1 MLHKSVI
8 FTTTLVCCL
17 FALPVQADDV
27 LHEDIVKDIAALSSK
42 KVKVFFHD
50 EDNKNDDKKD
60 QPHEFPPDIDPKKL
74 ATAEI
79 MDFSGTYLGNKP
91 EFLTWL
97 GTFTQLRILNLHNTG
112 IKATPELLRVFTKMD
127 ELQKLDLS
135 DNPLFAE
142 PYNTVKLDEIWGKL
156 PKLNGLNLTATG
168 GTVENYGSFALLQN
182 LATLSLGNNPQLCSR
197 SLLGRLTSWA
207 GGNCIK
213 SLELNKLPLI
223 VLDLS
228 NTNLLDDPLPDL
240 PIATLR
246 ELWLENN
253 GLETLAMRDLPQ
265 LEHWKLAGNPEL
277 KLDDEFGSVLNLKSL
292 VSLSYDPS
300 AIIPATLKQRLAD
313 IGKQQDTPAPDTLT
327 TAPSTA
333 ITIPPITPQPA
344 LVLHPQTA
352 DEMQTWLTGADK
364 IKQQAALDYLRNEA
378 KQGGK
383 YAKHWLGLIHH
394 KGWSVKTDWLQ
405 ARTYYQAAEQAGD
418 TQAHDSINALDQE
431 AANAITEWGNTGK
444 RPAKGQLA
452 YDLFV
457 ALAKDGN
464 KNAQGWLD
472 WLKQKTG

>member
-1 MLHKSVI
+1 MLHKPVI

-17 FALPVQADDV
+17 FALPVQADMTRD
-27 LHEDIVKDIAALSSK
+27 DIAAFSK
-42 KVKVFFHD
+42 SGVQVI
-50 EDNKNDDKKD
+50 
-60 QPHEFPPDIDPKKL
+60 FPNETSRHPFPADIDPETL
-74 ATAEI
+74 LTAEMI
-79 MDFSGTYLGNKP
+79 DFSGVFIGNKP

-97 GTFTQLRILNLHNTG
+97 GKFTHLRKLGLRQTG
-112 IKATPELLRVFTKMD
+112 IQASPELLRVFTGMED
-127 ELQKLDLS
+127 LQKLDLS

-156 PKLNGLNLTATG
+156 PKLNELNLTATG
-168 GTVENYGSFALLQN
+168 GTLENYGSFALLQN
-182 LATLSLGNNPQLCSR
+182 LATLSLGSNPQLCSR

-213 SLELNKLPLI
+213 SLELNKLPLT

-240 PIATLR
+240 PVATLR
-246 ELWLENN
+246 ELSLENN

-265 LEHWKLAGNPEL
+265 LEYWNLVGNPEL
-277 KLDDEFGSVLNLKSL
+277 KLDNDFGSVLNLKALQSL
-292 VSLSYDPS
+292 RYDPS
-300 AIIPATLKQRLAD
+300 ATIPSTLKQRLAGV
-313 IGKQQDTPAPDTLT
+313 GKQQDTPAPDTLT